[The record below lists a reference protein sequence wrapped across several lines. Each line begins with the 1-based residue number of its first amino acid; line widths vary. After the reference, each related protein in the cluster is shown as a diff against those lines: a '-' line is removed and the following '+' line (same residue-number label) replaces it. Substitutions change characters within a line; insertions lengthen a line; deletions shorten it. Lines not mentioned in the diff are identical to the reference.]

1 MLKAKAL
8 CAVNGNVAPEIRPL
22 MSVVEAPV
30 PAADTHGNGL
40 HDLIGG
46 MQNIVIESVGS
57 DEKIP
62 EAVGQLAIRM
72 MQNNG
77 FIKNLLYELRQLYT
91 RGQKDFRLSLAGRS
105 DAEKKQIIS
114 LFQDMA
120 GLVSNVR
127 YFSEFQSLNGSLVVM
142 PKAQMF
148 LTGQYLELAV
158 YQIIKDVLQKLSVK
172 YQAEYE
178 IYRNVRVADRE
189 GKMKDEFDI
198 AFQFNGIW
206 YIVECKS
213 GKCFSD
219 WGSFAELGVTYNIVP
234 DRLLLVDSYISD
246 SKAEC
251 IEYFCDYYVCNLSAN
266 TLQEKVTKMVINDLV
281 ASKERDIYE
290 ADRKVQ

>member
-1 MLKAKAL
+1 MVKAKAL

-22 MSVVEAPV
+22 MSVVEASV

-40 HDLIGG
+40 RDLIDGI
-46 MQNIVIESVGS
+46 QNIMIESVGS
-57 DEKIP
+57 DEKIS
-62 EAVGQLAIRM
+62 EAVGQLAIKM
-72 MQNNG
+72 MKNNDL
-77 FIKNLLYELRQLYT
+77 IKDLLHELRQFYI
-91 RGQKDFRLSLAGRS
+91 RGQKDFRLSLAGKS

-127 YFSEFQSLNGSLVVM
+127 YFPAFQSLNGSLVVM
-142 PKAQMF
+142 PNAQMF

-158 YQIIKDVLQKLSVK
+158 YQTITGVLQELSVK
-172 YQAEYE
+172 YKAEYE
-178 IYRNVRVADRE
+178 IYRNVRVADSK
-189 GKMKDEFDI
+189 GKLKNEFDI

-219 WGSFAELGVTYNIVP
+219 WGGFAELGVNYNIVP
-234 DRLLLVDSYISD
+234 DRLLLVDAYISD

-251 IEYFCDYYVCNLSAN
+251 IEYFCNYYVCNLSGN
-266 TLQEKVTKMVINDLV
+266 TLQEKVTKMVMNDL
-281 ASKERDIYE
+281 A
-290 ADRKVQ
+290 A